1 MDTET
6 LLAGGAV
13 SMFGIE
19 AASRAAAFLKKQRCE
34 EGSVQGAV
42 DDADNDDVT
51 IPYTVDDNKGSILCF
66 QESVFYIS
74 NSHLSV
80 TLLDNLHQTQAC
92 FKLEPHHAA
101 MYNKACLMKHRFN
114 RFKAQCGIWLLHMLL
129 SDLNTL
135 LLLSPRD
142 PLKPLARKFI
152 PAITNMTGSPVIR
165 AATWSEFFNGF
176 FSGTPTAKTAT
187 AAVRRIEAM
196 ALVNALCRSGAV
208 KDLDAAIKTS
218 TIARSMFFNCSSTSY
233 GETIGGPI
241 QNAAEYV
248 IGGNISIVAPSD
260 NGGVRLRYTVT

>member
-187 AAVRRIEAM
+187 AAARRFEAM
-196 ALVNALCRSGAV
+196 ALVNALCQSGAV

-218 TIARSMFFNCSSTSY
+218 TIARSMFFNCHSY
-233 GETIGGPI
+233 GETNGGPI